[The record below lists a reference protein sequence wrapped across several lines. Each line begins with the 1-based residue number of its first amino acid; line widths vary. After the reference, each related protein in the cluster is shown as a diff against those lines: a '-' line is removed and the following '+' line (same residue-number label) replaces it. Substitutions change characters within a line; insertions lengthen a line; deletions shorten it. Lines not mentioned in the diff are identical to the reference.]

1 MATRIL
7 RFFQPFPSSYGLD
20 EAMQKNV
27 PKNNSFAE
35 FRISDAKQNQIVFA
49 RGVSPKGTSVGRT
62 WAKTLLSLQTCEL
75 FTFSEQGMRCSRLQ
89 IFQKIPLDFLEY

>member
-20 EAMQKNV
+20 ETMQKNV

-49 RGVSPKGTSVGRT
+49 RGVYVGENTSQPANVR
-62 WAKTLLSLQTCEL
+62 AVH
-75 FTFSEQGMRCSRLQ
+75 F
-89 IFQKIPLDFLEY
+89 